1 MSVTVGN
8 VVVLDGKGDRPEEQ
22 RQWAEEGVLSPL
34 VVGIARTADVPKSGG
49 GEHARREEV
58 LDHPVGL

>member
-22 RQWAEEGVLSPL
+22 RQWAEEGVSPL

-49 GEHARREEV
+49 GEHSRREEV